1 MKVAKKTR
9 DVQIKDKDFE
19 LFLSEDEIQSGISK
33 LAYKINHDYAGKDVI
48 FLGILNGAFMFIAD
62 LLKKVDLECEVSF
75 IKVSSYKGT
84 STTGKV
90 HELIGLVNSLK
101 DKHVLI
107 VEDIVDTGLTLDK
120 IYSIIDHDEPSSL
133 EVVSLLY
140 KPDSFKGNHPP
151 KYFGFSI
158 PNKFVVGYG
167 LDYLEHGR
175 NTSAIYKLIE

>member
-1 MKVAKKTR
+1 MKVVKKTIE
-9 DVQIKDKDFE
+9 VQIKDKDFK
-19 LFLSEDEIQSGISK
+19 LFISESEIQTEISK
-33 LAYKINHDYAGKDVI
+33 LAAKINNDYAGKDVI
-48 FLGILNGAFMFIAD
+48 FLGVLNGAFMFVAD
-62 LLKKVDLECEVSF
+62 LLKNINLECEVSF

-84 STTGKV
+84 STTGNV
-90 HELIGLVNSLK
+90 HELIGLVSSLK

-120 IYSIIDHDEPSSL
+120 IYSMIDHDEPNSL
-133 EVVSLLY
+133 EVISLLY

-167 LDYLEHGR
+167 LDYMEQGR

>member
-1 MKVAKKTR
+1 VKVAKKTI
-9 DVQIKDKDFE
+9 DVQIIDKDFE
-19 LFLSEDEIQSGISK
+19 LFLSEAEIQSEISK
-33 LAYKINHDYAGKDVI
+33 LAVKINKDYAGKNVI

-62 LLKKVDLECEVSF
+62 LLKGVDLDCEVSF

-84 STTGKV
+84 STTGNV

-120 IYSIIDHDEPSSL
+120 IYSIIDHDEPTSL

-167 LDYLEHGR
+167 LDYLERGR
-175 NTSAIYKLIE
+175 NTSAIYKLKE

>member
-1 MKVAKKTR
+1 VKVAKKTI

-19 LFLSEDEIQSGISK
+19 LFLSETEIQSEISK
-33 LAYKINHDYAGKDVI
+33 LSAKINNDYAGKDVI
-48 FLGILNGAFMFIAD
+48 FLGVLNGAFMFISD
-62 LLKKVDLECEVSF
+62 LLKNINLECEVSF
-75 IKVSSYKGT
+75 IKVSSYKGV

-107 VEDIVDTGLTLDK
+107 VEDIVDTGITLDK
-120 IYSIIDHDEPSSL
+120 IYSMIDHDEPSSL

-140 KPDSFKGNHPP
+140 KPNSFKGNHPP

-167 LDYLEHGR
+167 LDYLELGR

>member
-1 MKVAKKTR
+1 MKVAKKTI

-19 LFLSEDEIQSGISK
+19 LFLSEDDIQSEISK
-33 LAYKINHDYAGKDVI
+33 LAVKINHDYAGKDVI

-62 LLKKVDLECEVSF
+62 LLKKVDLECEISF
-75 IKVSSYKGT
+75 IKVASYKGT
-84 STTGKV
+84 SSTGNV
-90 HELIGLVNSLK
+90 HELIGLVNSIK

-175 NTSAIYKLIE
+175 NTAAIYKLIE

>member
-1 MKVAKKTR
+1 MKVEKKTSE
-9 DVQIKDKDFE
+9 VQIKDKNFE
-19 LFLSEDEIQSGISK
+19 LFLSETQIQKAISE
-33 LAYKINHDYAGKDVI
+33 LAEKINKDYAGKDVI
-48 FLGILNGAFMFIAD
+48 FLGILNGAFMFAGD
-62 LLKKVDLECEVSF
+62 LLKKIDLACEVSF
-75 IKVSSYKGT
+75 IKVSSYSGT

-90 HELIGLVNSLK
+90 HELIGLVDSLK

-120 IYSIIDHDEPSSL
+120 IYSIIDHDAPSSL

-140 KPDSFKGNHPP
+140 KPDAFKGKHPP
-151 KYFGFSI
+151 KYYGLDI

-175 NTSAIYKLIE
+175 NTSAIYEIKE

>member
-1 MKVAKKTR
+1 MKVAKKTIG
-9 DVQIKDKDFE
+9 VHIIDKDFE
-19 LFLSEDEIQSGISK
+19 LFLSEAEIQSEISK
-33 LAYKINHDYAGKDVI
+33 LASKLNNDYANKDVI
-48 FLGILNGAFMFIAD
+48 FLGVLNGAFMFISD
-62 LLKKVDLECEVSF
+62 LLKNIDLKCEVSF

-101 DKHVLI
+101 GKHVLI

-120 IYSIIDHDEPSSL
+120 IYSMIDHDDPASL

-140 KPDSFKGNHPP
+140 KPESFKGNHPP

-158 PNKFVVGYG
+158 PNRFVVGYG
-167 LDYLEHGR
+167 LDYLEQGR
-175 NTSAIYKLIE
+175 NTSAIYKLKE

>member
-1 MKVAKKTR
+1 MKVAKKTI

-19 LFLSEDEIQSGISK
+19 LFISETEIQSEISK
-33 LAYKINHDYAGKDVI
+33 LAARINEDYAGKDVV
-48 FLGILNGAFMFIAD
+48 FLGILNGAFMFISD
-62 LLKKVDLECEVSF
+62 LLKGIDLECEVSF

-84 STTGKV
+84 STTGNV
-90 HELIGLVNSLK
+90 HELIGLMSSLK

-107 VEDIVDTGLTLDK
+107 VEDIVDTGLTLNK
-120 IYSIIDHDEPSSL
+120 IYSLIDHDEPSSL

-167 LDYLEHGR
+167 LDYSEYGR
-175 NTSAIYKLIE
+175 NTAAIYKLIE

>member
-1 MKVAKKTR
+1 MKVAKKTI

-19 LFLSEDEIQSGISK
+19 LFLSEAEIQTEISK
-33 LAYKINHDYAGKDVI
+33 LAVRINKDYAGKDVI

-62 LLKKVDLECEVSF
+62 LLKGIDLDCEVSF

-84 STTGKV
+84 STTGNV

-120 IYSIIDHDEPSSL
+120 IYSMIDHDEPSSL

-140 KPDSFKGNHPP
+140 KPESFKGKHPP
-151 KYFGFSI
+151 KYFGFKI

-175 NTSAIYKLIE
+175 NTAAIYKLTE